1 MTPSSQTLVDLI
13 APPVLQHLSDSFSEK
28 YKIAMIFYDH
38 QGHPLTRLTRSSI
51 SGLTAGNPLDGFI
64 HKVLAAAPNAE
75 EMGLADGK
83 IVYSSFFNG
92 LLRRALL
99 PIVYHQRYLGVC
111 LYAGVEPGHSNEL
124 KKWSFVLEGFSSH
137 GLDPLV
143 YLDQEAYPPTEGMIL
158 VSSSLHSQ
166 WQRLLEAGRQQWLAE
181 SFESVDTAEEPAEG
195 LQGSVITTTSL
206 DIIAADLPAIAAL
219 GYENTDEMV
228 GLNFLSHLTAQPA
241 KRAELAEFIENDAP
255 VQQFELEL
263 CRKDGSPVL
272 AVLSVHPQKS
282 FQDEPVGFQFLFYE
296 KHAAGSRV
304 QPQQETETEEE
315 EPSSIKKP
323 KSVLLRDQLRDL
335 YQKLASQPEQGA
347 SLIRTPARPA
357 LVLDPADQVVVWNEA
372 MQNLLH
378 IPAASILRNDF
389 DQLLVSD
396 SQPTWH
402 AALERFRQDHES
414 TEQPLSRPLTLLDNE
429 GNPKEVCVLLSKND
443 LLGLELITVTVTG
456 AGDGSADDELHEAQ
470 PPAVED
476 QALIEKLT
484 AARVWRR
491 GADLERLQQLVAA
504 LAGNLEQPLFSA
516 FSRSAW
522 ISLPSSIPHSQQDPF
537 LHLQQDIEQTF
548 MLLRRLQYFSQ
559 SVPLRRRPVAVNTL
573 VRQAGSLQAELFAR
587 PVEMRFDLS
596 PLCGRVMAD
605 VSLLHQAFECICRNA
620 LEALQLTGGRLL
632 IRTRPTELPDSAEP
646 TAAIVVEVL
655 DNGPGIDDRV
665 WRRLCEPFITTKPEG
680 RGHGLGLAAAYGIVT
695 GHQGRLIVHSQI
707 NAGTLVQLFLPA
719 LAPEQASEDLEASVI
734 AFRQARTLLI
744 VDDDPDLTPLMKR
757 ALENNGYEVM
767 ALETGERAIQW
778 VQGHLDE
785 VDGAVIDLSLEGIS
799 GLDCAKKILQEKRI
813 PIILSS
819 GYPPVP
825 AALELVQACQG
836 AYLQK
841 PYGMSYLV
849 EMARQIF

>member
-13 APPVLQHLSDSFSEK
+13 APPVLQHLSDTFSEK

-38 QGHPLTRLTRSSI
+38 QGRPLTQMTLSPI
-51 SGLTAGNPLDGFI
+51 SGLTGGKPLNGFI
-64 HKVLAAAPNAE
+64 HKVLAATPDAE

-83 IVYSSFFNG
+83 TVYSSFFNG

-99 PIVYHQRYLGVC
+99 PIVYYQRYLGVC
-111 LYAGVEPGHSNEL
+111 LYACVETTQSNEL
-124 KKWSFVLEGFSSH
+124 KKWNFVLEGFSSE
-137 GLDPLV
+137 GLDPLA
-143 YLDQEAYPPTEGMIL
+143 YMDQELYPPTEAMIL
-158 VSSSLHSQ
+158 VSSGLHSQ
-166 WQRLLEAGRQQWLAE
+166 WQRLLEAGRQQWLAGSSE
-181 SFESVDTAEEPAEG
+181 SADAADEPAEG

-228 GLNFLSHLTAQPA
+228 GLNFLTHLTAQPS

-263 CRKDGSPVL
+263 CRKDGSPVWV
-272 AVLSVHPQKS
+272 VLSVHPQKS
-282 FQDEPVGFQFLFYE
+282 FQDVPVGYQFLFYE
-296 KHAAGSRV
+296 KDVVGTSA
-304 QPQQETETEEE
+304 QPPQETTAEDE
-315 EPSSIKKP
+315 EPPSITKP
-323 KSVLLRDQLRDL
+323 KSTQLRDQLRDL
-335 YQKLASQPEQGA
+335 YQKLSSQPEQGA

-372 MQNLLH
+372 MQELLH

-396 SQPTWH
+396 SQPTWR
-402 AALERFRQDHES
+402 AALERFRQDHDL
-414 TEQPLSRPLTLLDNE
+414 TEQPLSRPLTLLDNQ
-429 GNPKEVCVLLSKND
+429 GNPKEVCVHLSKND
-443 LLGLELITVTVTG
+443 LLGLQLITVAVTG
-456 AGDGSADDELHEAQ
+456 TGDGPEAETLNAGQ

-476 QALIEKLT
+476 QALIEELA

-504 LAGNLEQPLFSA
+504 LAGNLEQPLLSA

-522 ISLPSSIPHSQQDPF
+522 LYLPSSIPHSQQDPF

-559 SVPLRRRPVAVNTL
+559 SVPLRRRPVPINTL
-573 VRQAGSLQAELFAR
+573 VRQAGGLQAELFAR
-587 PVEMRFDLS
+587 PVQVHFDLS
-596 PLCGRVMAD
+596 PLSGRVMAD
-605 VSLLHQAFECICRNA
+605 VSLLHQAFEYICRNA
-620 LEALQLTGGRLL
+620 LEALQRTGGRLL
-632 IRTRPTELPDSAEP
+632 IRTRPAELPDSAEP
-646 TAAIVVEVL
+646 VAAVVVEVL
-655 DNGPGIDDRV
+655 DNGPGIADCV
-665 WRRLCEPFITTKPEG
+665 WQRLCEPFITTKPEG
-680 RGHGLGLAAAYGIVT
+680 HGHGLGLAAAYGIVA

-719 LAPEQASEDLEASVI
+719 LAPEQAPEDLEASVI
-734 AFRQARTLLI
+734 AFRQARSLLI

-757 ALENNGYEVM
+757 ALENNGYEVTT
-767 ALETGERAIQW
+767 LETGERAIQW
-778 VQGHLDE
+778 MQGHVDE
-785 VDGAVIDLSLEGIS
+785 VDGAVIDLSLEGMS

-825 AALELVQACQG
+825 AALEVVQACQG

-849 EMARQIF
+849 EMARQTF